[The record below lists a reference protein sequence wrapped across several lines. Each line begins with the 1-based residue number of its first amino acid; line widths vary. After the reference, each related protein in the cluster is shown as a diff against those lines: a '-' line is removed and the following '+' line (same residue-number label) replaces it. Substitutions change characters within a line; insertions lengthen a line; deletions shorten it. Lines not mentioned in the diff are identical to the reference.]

1 MRLRTNTVQE
11 ENKLMDT
18 AGLMEYTSLGKNSAM
33 KLGEA
38 AGAKIKFGKRVLWDK
53 DIINNYIAEL
63 RENTAAGAR

>member
-1 MRLRTNTVQE
+1 MKTRRFTANEGSKLISTEELMLYAGVGRNT
-11 ENKLMDT
+11 
-18 AGLMEYTSLGKNSAM
+18 AM
-33 KLGEA
+33 KFGEA